1 MASSRERFEERQ
13 YLHQGEVEIAPETYN
28 LIIGGVLLY
37 GFLINCFMV
46 AFCSDAA
53 MSLMSNYGLFLIM
66 YFVMVL
72 VGSFMIHGSSN
83 PVVSFIGYNFIV
95 IPLGLVLSVTLN
107 AYVDAG
113 FSTTITVAFA
123 ITAVVTLV
131 MMFVSSLFPNFFLS
145 IGKTL
150 FLSLL
155 VTVIV
160 ELVCI
165 FLNVPLGIIDGV
177 VVLIF
182 CGYIGYDWAR
192 ANTCAK
198 TVDNAVDS
206 ASELYIDIINL
217 FLRILRILAR
227 SRD

>member
-1 MASSRERFEERQ
+1 MSSSRERYEERQ
-13 YLHQGEVEIAPETYN
+13 YLHQGEVEVAPEIYN

-37 GFLINCFMV
+37 GFLVNCFMV

-53 MSLMSNYGLFLIM
+53 LSLMDNYALFLIG
-66 YFVMVL
+66 YIVMII
-72 VGSFMIHGSSN
+72 VGSLMIHGSKN

-95 IPLGLVLSVTLN
+95 VPLGLVLTVVIN
-107 AYVDAG
+107 AYASIGLSSIIV
-113 FSTTITVAFA
+113 TAFA

-131 MMFVSSLFPNFFLS
+131 MMFVSSLFPSFFLS
-145 IGKTL
+145 IGRTL
-150 FLSLL
+150 CLSLV
-155 VTVIV
+155 VTIVIEV
-160 ELVCI
+160 LCLLFNI
-165 FLNVPLGIIDGV
+165 PLGIIDGI

-198 TVDNAVDS
+198 TVDNAVDN
-206 ASELYIDIINL
+206 ASELYVDIINL